1 MTSSSSSQIVS
12 QKVQFKKRKIKP
24 KTEMIKVMK
33 KNCAVANLNKL
44 LNNFL
49 NWQLRHPPPPLQNQ
63 PSTTHAKPLKM
74 NVKPPL
80 ISEPDVMEFL
90 LDVFGDQ
97 SKKPKNSKSADCNS
111 VMVHQWLWARLLGG
125 LPLLHT
131 YCYWYCYWSNAILI
145 WERPHFLQYV
155 ILVENNL

>member
-1 MTSSSSSQIVS
+1 
-12 QKVQFKKRKIKP
+12 
-24 KTEMIKVMK
+24 MIKVMK

-44 LNNFL
+44 LTNFL
-49 NWQLRHPPPPLQNQ
+49 NWQFRPPPPLQNQ

-80 ISEPDVMEFL
+80 MSEPDVMEFL

-111 VMVHQWLWARLLGG
+111 VMVHQ
-125 LPLLHT
+125 
-131 YCYWYCYWSNAILI
+131 
-145 WERPHFLQYV
+145 
-155 ILVENNL
+155 